1 MSENTIPFQKKNKK
15 KKSLLLEDSKLAC
28 FSELFESF
36 AFGIDL
42 NKFDFSGYTRPDL
55 QIRSVVFGMVHTQLG
70 RGKIDLRT
78 NAIYNFLD
86 TIKEKCDFDPNS
98 KNLYRADL
106 IILNIASQ
114 LFDRRFANRKLD
126 PTNQKD
132 IRDTIA
138 WSNDPSRTNQLAVFY
153 HAYVNADLETCQMI
167 EPLFDDNY
175 IKYYELTYNVE
186 LFSSS
191 FIQGLSKET
200 YHHILNAV
208 INTDGIFAELKD
220 EFYQNAKALCEINP
234 NFFSS
239 FGYFRPFF
247 YPQIKDALAVFSLEE
262 FASMS
267 ESELS
272 YIAGE
277 PKQRLEKMKPF
288 LDLNVE
294 PSKIDKVLCYP
305 AIIQMGYRH
314 FTLIKNQISNPY
326 NPNKVLMKK

>member
-1 MSENTIPFQKKNKK
+1 MSENMIPFQKKSKK

-42 NKFDFSGYTRPDL
+42 GKFDFSGYNRPDF
-55 QIRSVVFGMVHTQLG
+55 QIRSVIVGMMHTKLG
-70 RGKIDLRT
+70 HGEIDLKT

-86 TIKEKCDFDPNS
+86 AIKEKCDFDVNS

-106 IILNIASQ
+106 IILNTASQ
-114 LFDRRFANRKLD
+114 LFDQKFGNRELD
-126 PTNQKD
+126 FNNPQD
-132 IRDTIA
+132 VRDTIV
-138 WSNDPSRTNQLAVFY
+138 WSHDDTRIRRFAVFY
-153 HAYVNADLETCQMI
+153 HAYVNADLETCRMI
-167 EPLFDDNY
+167 SGNLYDLAGN
-175 IKYYELTYNVE
+175 IQ

-191 FIQGLSKET
+191 FIQELSKET
-200 YHHILNAV
+200 YHHLLNT
-208 INTDGIFAELKD
+208 IMNSDYIFPELKD
-220 EFYQNAKALCEINP
+220 EFYQNAKDLLEINP

-239 FGYFRPFF
+239 FDYFRPFF
-247 YPQIKDALAVFSLEE
+247 YPQIKDTFTVFSLEE

-277 PKQRLEKMKPF
+277 SKQRLEKMKPF

-305 AIIQMGYRH
+305 AVIQMGYQT
-314 FTLIKNQISNPY
+314 FTLIKNQITTQY
-326 NPNKVLMKK
+326 NSNKVLVKE

>member
-1 MSENTIPFQKKNKK
+1 MSENMIPFQKKNKK

-28 FSELFESF
+28 FGELFKS
-36 AFGIDL
+36 AGFGIDL
-42 NKFDFSGYTRPDL
+42 NKFDFNGYTRPDF
-55 QIRSVVFGMVHTQLG
+55 QAHSIIFGLVASM
-70 RGKIDLRT
+70 RGIEINLRT

-126 PTNQKD
+126 STNQKD

-138 WSNDPSRTNQLAVFY
+138 WSNDSSRTNQLAVFY
-153 HAYVNADLETCQMI
+153 HAYVNADLEICQMI

-239 FGYFRPFF
+239 FDYFRPFF

-262 FASMS
+262 FANMS

-294 PSKIDKVLCYP
+294 PFKIDKVLCYP
-305 AIIQMGYRH
+305 AVIQMGYQT
-314 FTLIKNQISNPY
+314 FTLIKNQISNKC
-326 NPNKVLMKK
+326 NSNKLLIKK